1 MNLKI
6 INTFIFDVDG
16 VLTDGGLHAHA
27 DGEQTRVFNIKDGFA
42 MEKAVKAGYNM
53 VIISGIDEK
62 GVRLRLERLGVKDI
76 FLGVK
81 DKLAL
86 FNDYIKERNI
96 ELETILYMGDDIPD
110 YKIMKLV
117 GLPTCPAD
125 AIDDIKEISKYI
137 SGFDGGKGAAR
148 DVIERVMTSQ
158 HKWLKE
164 QW

>member
-1 MNLKI
+1 MNFKT

-42 MEKAVKAGYNM
+42 MEKAVKAGFNM
-53 VIISGIDEK
+53 AVISGIDEK
-62 GVRLRLERLGVKDI
+62 GVRLRLERLGIKDI

-86 FNDYIKERNI
+86 YNDYIKERN
-96 ELETILYMGDDIPD
+96 LDVNNILYMGDDIPD
-110 YKIMKLV
+110 YKIMRLV
-117 GLPTCPAD
+117 GLPACPAD

-137 SGFDGGKGAAR
+137 SPFDGGKGAAR
-148 DVIERVMTSQ
+148 DVIESVMTAQ

-164 QW
+164 EW

>member
-1 MNLKI
+1 MNFKN

-27 DGEQTRVFNIKDGFA
+27 NGEQTRVFNIKDGFA

-53 VIISGIDEK
+53 AIISGIDEK

-86 FNDYIKERNI
+86 FNDYIKDRNI
-96 ELETILYMGDDIPD
+96 EPDTILYMGDDIPD
-110 YKIMKLV
+110 LKIMKLV
-117 GLPTCPAD
+117 GLPSCPDD
-125 AIDDIKEISKYI
+125 AIDDIKEISLYI
-137 SGFDGGKGAAR
+137 SPFDGGKGAAR
-148 DVIERVMTSQ
+148 DVIERVMTAQ

>member
-1 MNLKI
+1 MNFKN

-86 FNDYIKERNI
+86 FNDYIKEKNI
-96 ELETILYMGDDIPD
+96 KPDTILYMGDDIPD
-110 YKIMKLV
+110 LKIMKLV
-117 GLPTCPAD
+117 GLPSCPDD
-125 AIDDIKEISKYI
+125 AIDDIKEISLYI
-137 SGFDGGKGAAR
+137 SPFDGGKGAAR
-148 DVIERVMTSQ
+148 DVIERVMTAQ

>member
-1 MNLKI
+1 MQFKI

-27 DGEQTRVFNIKDGFA
+27 DGEQTRVFNIKDGYA
-42 MEKAVKAGYNM
+42 MEKAVQAGYNM
-53 VIISGIDEK
+53 AIISGINEE
-62 GVRLRLERLGVKDI
+62 GVRRRLERLGIKDI

-86 FNDYIKERNI
+86 FEDYRKKKKV
-96 ELETILYMGDDIPD
+96 ELNSILYMGDDIPD
-110 YKIMKLV
+110 LKIMKLV
-117 GLPTCPAD
+117 GLPACPAD

-137 SGFDGGKGAAR
+137 SSHGGGKGAVR
-148 DVIERVMTSQ
+148 DVIERVMSAQ
-158 HKWLKE
+158 DKWLRD

>member
-1 MNLKI
+1 MQFKI

-42 MEKAVKAGYNM
+42 MEKAVQAGYNM
-53 VIISGIDEK
+53 AIISGINEE
-62 GVRLRLERLGVKDI
+62 GVRRRLERLGIKDI

-86 FNDYIKERNI
+86 FEDYRKKKKID
-96 ELETILYMGDDIPD
+96 LSSILYMGDDIPD
-110 YKIMKLV
+110 LKIMKLV
-117 GLPTCPAD
+117 GLPACPSD

-137 SGFDGGKGAAR
+137 SSYGGGRGAAR
-148 DVIERVMTSQ
+148 DVIERVMSAQ
-158 HKWLKE
+158 DKWMRD

>member
-1 MNLKI
+1 MQFKI

-53 VIISGIDEK
+53 AIISGIDEK

-81 DKLAL
+81 NKLAL
-86 FNDYIKERNI
+86 YNDYIKERNI
-96 ELETILYMGDDIPD
+96 EPNSILYMGDDIPD

-117 GLPTCPAD
+117 GLPACPDD
-125 AIDDIKEISKYI
+125 AVDDIKEISRYI
-137 SGFDGGKGAAR
+137 SLLAVAKVPFG
-148 DVIERVMTSQ
+148 M
-158 HKWLKE
+158 
-164 QW
+164 

>member
-1 MNLKI
+1 MNFKN

-86 FNDYIKERNI
+86 FKDYIKERNI
-96 ELETILYMGDDIPD
+96 SLDTILYMGDDIPD
-110 YKIMKLV
+110 LKIMKLV
-117 GLPTCPAD
+117 GLPSCPDD
-125 AIDDIKEISKYI
+125 AIDDIKEISLYI
-137 SGFDGGKGAAR
+137 SPFDGGKGAAR
-148 DVIERVMTSQ
+148 DVIERVMNAQ
-158 HKWLKE
+158 HKWLKD

>member
-1 MNLKI
+1 MQFKI

-53 VIISGIDEK
+53 AIISGIDEK

-81 DKLAL
+81 NKLAL
-86 FNDYIKERNI
+86 YNDYIKERNI
-96 ELETILYMGDDIPD
+96 EPNSILYMGDDIPD

-117 GLPTCPAD
+117 GLPACPDD
-125 AIDDIKEISKYI
+125 AVDDIKEISRYI
-137 SGFDGGKGAAR
+137 SPFGGGKGAVR
-148 DVIERVMTSQ
+148 DVIERVMNAQ
-158 HKWLKE
+158 DKWLKE
-164 QW
+164 EW

>member
-1 MNLKI
+1 MQFKI

-27 DGEQTRVFNIKDGFA
+27 DGEQTRVFNIKDGYA
-42 MEKAVKAGYNM
+42 MEKAVQAGYNM
-53 VIISGIDEK
+53 AIISGINEE
-62 GVRLRLERLGVKDI
+62 GVRRRLERLGIKDI

-86 FNDYIKERNI
+86 FEDYREKKKV
-96 ELETILYMGDDIPD
+96 ELNSILYMGDDIPD
-110 YKIMKLV
+110 LKIMKLV
-117 GLPTCPAD
+117 GLPACPAD

-137 SGFDGGKGAAR
+137 SSHGGGKGAVR
-148 DVIERVMTSQ
+148 DVIERVMSAQ
-158 HKWLKE
+158 DKWLRD